1 MVFFLKWFSKWLPK
15 TLGTLFKHLPKIFRG
30 DYTCGLFIGPSSI
43 ATRFFGDTI
52 FLILDIL
59 TWIVLT
65 ILSTAFYWMA
75 WEYYDYY
82 MDCPKIQIFMA
93 VCGFSMLLEILGTIW
108 KQRICMIVVCIL
120 TANLCG
126 FSTWYWYCDC
136 TCLTDDSRNL
146 ALVASVWNIVRF
158 VNQIIDLIWRI
169 DAKKNSYAP
178 LLAQTINQYQSI

>member
-1 MVFFLKWFSKWLPK
+1 
-15 TLGTLFKHLPKIFRG
+15 
-30 DYTCGLFIGPSSI
+30 
-43 ATRFFGDTI
+43 
-52 FLILDIL
+52 
-59 TWIVLT
+59 
-65 ILSTAFYWMA
+65 MA

-146 ALVASVWNIVRF
+146 ALVASVWNFVRF
-158 VNQIIDLIWRI
+158 VNQIIDMIWRI
-169 DAKKNSYAP
+169 NAKKNGYAP
-178 LLAQTINQYQSI
+178 LIAQTMNEYQSI